1 MKFLKPLSLICL
13 TTLTL
18 YATEPK
24 EADSPIPYDFLAK
37 KEVQNFINMMVK
49 KNNFKRAYME
59 EVLSNALLDQKTL
72 NRYVGKYKPGSTNGT
87 WERYKKNVL
96 NEETFALAKEFK
108 RNYYNT
114 LKRAENQYNIDMD
127 YIVGFLGVES
137 KYGTYTGDYRVL
149 DSLASLAFHQ
159 NRMKKFFKS
168 EFKNLFLLMRE
179 ENRDI
184 YSQYGS
190 FAGAMG
196 AVQQMPSIQRRFA
209 VDYNGDGIK
218 DPWDLE
224 DSIGIIAK
232 FMHKKGWVKGA
243 TVVVPTNFD
252 GVRFKTLKASHKK
265 KYSVSY
271 LKQKGIRATEP
282 FHESKAYLLKT
293 PNKTHDDIWLGGKN
307 FRVLTR
313 YNNSTSYGVAIHL
326 IAQQVKEVQ
335 PSKEVRPSTEML
347 YIQNDPAY

>member
-1 MKFLKPLSLICL
+1 MKFLKPITLICL

-18 YATEPK
+18 SLTQAKEPL
-24 EADSPIPYDFLAK
+24 PPVPYNFLAK

-49 KNNFKRAYME
+49 KNNFKRSYME
-59 EVLSNALLDQKTL
+59 KVLNNAMLDQETL
-72 NRYVGKYKPGSTNGT
+72 DRYVGKYKPGSTNGT
-87 WERYKKNVL
+87 WERYKMNVL
-96 NEETFALAKEFK
+96 NDESMSLALEFK
-108 RNYYNT
+108 KNYYTT
-114 LKRAENQYNIDMD
+114 LKRAEDQYNIDMD

-137 KYGTYTGDYRVL
+137 KYGTYTGDFRVL
-149 DSLASLAFHQ
+149 DSLATLAFHK

-168 EFKNLFLLMRE
+168 EFKHLFLLMRQ

-209 VDYNGDGIK
+209 VDYNGDGVK

-252 GVRFKTLKASHKK
+252 GVRFKKLKASHKK

-271 LKQKGIRATEP
+271 LNKKGIKATEP

-293 PNKTHDDIWLGGKN
+293 RNDTHDDIWLGGKN

-326 IAQQVKEVQ
+326 IAQHVKDLQPTTEV
-335 PSKEVRPSTEML
+335 L
-347 YIQNDPAY
+347 YTSND